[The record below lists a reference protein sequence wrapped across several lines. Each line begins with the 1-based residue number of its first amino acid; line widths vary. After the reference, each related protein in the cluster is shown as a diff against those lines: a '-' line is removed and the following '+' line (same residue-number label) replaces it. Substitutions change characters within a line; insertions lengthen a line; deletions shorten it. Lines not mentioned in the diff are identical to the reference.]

1 MSLRSPKGGLKRRL
15 LLLMLVPLAVLLVIS
30 TPLDYRNAVQPTMAA
45 FDLALLNNALA
56 LSSEIKTDSDA
67 LSVDLQS
74 QADKILR
81 TDSEDLVAWAV
92 YDAKGELVRGDPGLR
107 LRPDAGRMREVYD
120 DLIDHRPVR
129 VARVTLSTT
138 LGPAHALVAETL
150 NKRERAQRNILTA
163 LLAPSL
169 LLVILTLLIVI
180 YAVNTALKPLTELRA
195 EIEQRAPRDL
205 RPIPAA
211 HQPDEVQPLVNSLNR
226 LFDQQRQADAA
237 QQAFFANAAH
247 QLRTPVAGLMAQIEL
262 AQMQPGAIGEIER
275 GQRLTDS
282 LDQLKHLIDQI
293 LTLARA
299 DPQLGS
305 SHVMAVVA
313 VEPLLE
319 QLASSFLDRAL
330 TRNIDLGFD
339 LAPCSPMGVEWLIR
353 ELAANLID
361 NALRYTPPGGQVTVS
376 CGTLGGTPWIRVE
389 DSGPGI
395 PAADRER
402 VFERFWRGAS
412 SRAVDADG
420 TGGSGL
426 GMAIVREIADMHG
439 AQLELGHAH
448 TLPAGLIGPGT
459 RVTIS
464 FPTPPRSAG

>member
-15 LLLMLVPLAVLLVIS
+15 LFLMLVPLALLLAVS

-56 LSSEIKTDSDA
+56 LSSEITADRDA
-67 LSVDLQS
+67 LNVELQS

-92 YDAKGELVRGDPGLR
+92 YSAKGELVRGDPGLR
-107 LRPDAGRMREVYD
+107 LRASRDPVREIYD
-120 DLIDHRPVR
+120 DLIDGRPVR
-129 VARVTLSTT
+129 VARVTLATE

-150 NKRERAQRNILTA
+150 NKRQRAQRSILTA

-169 LLVILTLLIVI
+169 LIVALTVLIVI
-180 YAVNTALKPLTELRA
+180 YAVNTALKPLTQLRA

-205 RPIPAA
+205 RPIPSAD
-211 HQPDEVQPLVNSLNR
+211 QPDEVQPLVSSLNR
-226 LFDQQRQADAA
+226 LFDKQRQADAA

-305 SHVMAVVA
+305 SHVMSVVD

-319 QLASSFLDRAL
+319 QLASGFLDRAV
-330 TRNIDLGFD
+330 TRNIDIGFD
-339 LAPCSPMGVEWLIR
+339 LANCRPMGVEWLIR

-361 NALRYTPPGGQVTVS
+361 NALRYTPPGGQVTIS

-395 PAADRER
+395 PAQDREH

-420 TGGSGL
+420 AGGSGL
-426 GMAIVREIADMHG
+426 GMAIVREIADLHG
-439 AQLELGHAH
+439 AALELGNAH
-448 TLPAGLIGPGT
+448 NMPPGVIGPGT
-459 RVTIS
+459 RVTIR
-464 FPTPPRSAG
+464 FPVPGTGAM